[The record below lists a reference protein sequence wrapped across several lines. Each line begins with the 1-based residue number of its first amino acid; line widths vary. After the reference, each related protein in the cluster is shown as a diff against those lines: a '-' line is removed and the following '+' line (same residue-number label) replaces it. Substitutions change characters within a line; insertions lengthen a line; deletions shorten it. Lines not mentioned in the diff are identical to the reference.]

1 MCVAS
6 LNELEIKAELKKRK
20 ILKLSDGI
28 PFICGQ
34 YSQKSQKKKE
44 YQQRKQL
51 KFIPIYSN
59 LNACTHSIVSTCTFI
74 KAFNQSLSYLF
85 DLSVSP

>member
-1 MCVAS
+1 MAFPLFVDNT
-6 LNELEIKAELKKRK
+6 LRKAKR
-20 ILKLSDGI
+20 
-28 PFICGQ
+28 
-34 YSQKSQKKKE
+34 KKE

-85 DLSVSP
+85 DLSVSS